1 MTYEIKGDHFVG
13 GNSRAHSFSLEPL
26 NITTVFNNVYLLTA
40 NSESNIFFNGSA
52 TNQYINF
59 GDATTYKEGH
69 QYNIMNDS
77 SATVFLRDYTLNVL
91 YELLPNVG
99 VNAILKDNGTPQ
111 GFWFI
116 SKIAASNVVFD
127 TTNIVGVS
135 GDDFQTFIE
144 NYLSI
149 AGLPIVNEV
158 PIGVRNAVNVSYQT
172 QYEFV
177 SGSLEVFLGDL
188 KMKPVLDYAVS
199 GNQQGFGFI
208 LDAGNG
214 SRLNRPPTDLED
226 LLVNYRRRIVY

>member
-26 NITTVFNNVYLLTA
+26 NVTTVFNNVYLLTV

-52 TNQYINF
+52 ANQYINF
-59 GDATTYKEGH
+59 GDATTYKVGH

-77 SATVFLRDYTLNVL
+77 SSTVFVRDYTLNVL
-91 YELLPNVG
+91 YELSPSVG
-99 VNAILKDNGTPQ
+99 INAILKDNGSSQ

-116 SKIAASNVVFD
+116 SKTDASSIVFD

-135 GDDFQTFIE
+135 GDNFQIFME
-144 NYLSI
+144 NFLSI
-149 AGLPIVNEV
+149 NGLPIVNEV
-158 PIGVRNAVNVSYQT
+158 PIGARNSVNVSYQT

-188 KMKPVLDYAVS
+188 KMAPIFDYGVS

-208 LDAGNG
+208 LNADDG
-214 SRLNRPPTDLED
+214 SRLNKPPTELED

>member
-40 NSESNIFFNGSA
+40 NSESNIFFTGSA

-77 SATVFLRDYTLNVL
+77 SETVFLRDYTLNVL

-111 GFWFI
+111 GLWFI

-135 GDDFQTFIE
+135 GDDFQTFME
-144 NYLSI
+144 NFLSI
-149 AGLPIVNEV
+149 NGLPIVNEV
-158 PIGVRNAVNVSYQT
+158 PIGARNAVNLSYQT

-188 KMKPVLDYAVS
+188 KMKPILDYGVS
-199 GNQQGFGFI
+199 GNNQGFGFI